1 MTRVE
6 RGFGVRQLVR
16 SFAKIPKIGMNF
28 FVSQNKMELFK
39 FLSEECIFKD
49 LKLSTQLME
58 QECLMSGRVQQ

>member
-1 MTRVE
+1 VSGNLSDHLQR
-6 RGFGVRQLVR
+6 FQ
-16 SFAKIPKIGMNF
+16 KIGMNF